1 MYGGILGNTKMEASH
16 GACDVGAMTITVIV
30 LSGIVAVCC
39 ADSAITRGVI
49 KLLMVWVDA
58 LHSHSLAQTCPSGLT

>member
-1 MYGGILGNTKMEASH
+1 MEASH
-16 GACDVGAMTITVIV
+16 GACDVGTVTVTVIV

-39 ADSAITRGVI
+39 ANSAVTRGVV

-58 LHSHSLAQTCPSGLT
+58 LHAQSVTQ